1 MNVTSSR
8 RASLTRSL
16 TALGAVCLALS
27 LTACGTTATKGS
39 GRLDVSVSFY
49 PIQYLVEGIGGEHV
63 QVTSV
68 TPGDVEP
75 HDYELSP
82 KEVSD
87 LGKADLITYVKGFQ
101 GSLDEAVEKV
111 SGPTVVDLSGS
122 VNLVSHAGGHNTHDH
137 AEHEHEHGHTDAAGH
152 DHADH
157 EHEHEHGHNDA
168 AGHEHEHGHTDAAD
182 HDHAATDP
190 HFWLDPQRMVLAAQA
205 VAAAL
210 TQADPEHAADYQAG
224 LAAVTEQLN
233 HLDASYSTGLQ
244 TCERRT
250 IVTNHAAFGYLAE
263 RYNLSQTSISGVDP
277 ESEPSPADLAKVKKV
292 VQETGTTTI
301 FTEERVSEKT
311 AQVVAQETGVTTA
324 VLSPM
329 EVRPQA
335 GDYPAAMEANLS
347 ALKTALACQ

>member
-8 RASLTRSL
+8 RASLTRRL

-122 VNLVSHAGGHNTHDH
+122 VNLVSHAGGDHTHDH
-137 AEHEHEHGHTDAAGH
+137 AEHEHEHEHGHTDAAGH
-152 DHADH
+152 DHDDH
-157 EHEHEHGHNDA
+157 E
-168 AGHEHEHGHTDAAD
+168 HTDAAG

>member
-8 RASLTRSL
+8 RASLTRCL

-122 VNLVSHAGGHNTHDH
+122 VNLVSHAGGDHTHDH
-137 AEHEHEHGHTDAAGH
+137 A
-152 DHADH
+152 

-168 AGHEHEHGHTDAAD
+168 AGHDHDDHEHTDAAG
-182 HDHAATDP
+182 HDHAAADP

-244 TCERRT
+244 TCEQRT

-311 AQVVAQETGVTTA
+311 AQVIAQETGVTTA

>member
-8 RASLTRSL
+8 RASLTRRL

-111 SGPTVVDLSGS
+111 SGPTVVDLAGS
-122 VNLVSHAGGHNTHDH
+122 VNLVSHADGHHTHDH
-137 AEHEHEHGHTDAAGH
+137 A
-152 DHADH
+152 

-168 AGHEHEHGHTDAAD
+168 AGHDHDDHEHTDAAG
-182 HDHAATDP
+182 HEHTATDP

>member
-8 RASLTRSL
+8 RASLTRRL

-122 VNLVSHAGGHNTHDH
+122 VNLVSHAGGHHTHDH

-152 DHADH
+152 DHDDH
-157 EHEHEHGHNDA
+157 EHTDA
-168 AGHEHEHGHTDAAD
+168 AGHEHT
-182 HDHAATDP
+182 ATDP

-311 AQVVAQETGVTTA
+311 AQVVAQETGATTA

>member
-8 RASLTRSL
+8 RASLTRRL

-122 VNLVSHAGGHNTHDH
+122 VNLVSHAGGHHTHDH
-137 AEHEHEHGHTDAAGH
+137 AE
-152 DHADH
+152 H

-168 AGHEHEHGHTDAAD
+168 AGHDHDDHEHTDAAG
-182 HDHAATDP
+182 HEHTATDP

>member
-8 RASLTRSL
+8 RASLTRRL

-111 SGPTVVDLSGS
+111 SGPTVVDLAGS
-122 VNLVSHAGGHNTHDH
+122 VNLVSHADGHHTHDH

-157 EHEHEHGHNDA
+157 EH
-168 AGHEHEHGHTDAAD
+168 T
-182 HDHAATDP
+182 ATDP

>member
-8 RASLTRSL
+8 RASLTRRL

-122 VNLVSHAGGHNTHDH
+122 VNLVSHAGGHHTHDH
-137 AEHEHEHGHTDAAGH
+137 A
-152 DHADH
+152 

-168 AGHEHEHGHTDAAD
+168 AGHDHDDHEHTDAAG
-182 HDHAATDP
+182 HEHTATDP

>member
-8 RASLTRSL
+8 RASLTRRL

-27 LTACGTTATKGS
+27 LNACGTTATKGS

-111 SGPTVVDLSGS
+111 SGPTVVDLSDS
-122 VNLVSHAGGHNTHDH
+122 VNLVSHAGGHHTHDH
-137 AEHEHEHGHTDAAGH
+137 AEHEHEHGHA
-152 DHADH
+152 
-157 EHEHEHGHNDA
+157 DA
-168 AGHEHEHGHTDAAD
+168 AGHEHADHEHTDAAG
-182 HDHAATDP
+182 HEHTATDP